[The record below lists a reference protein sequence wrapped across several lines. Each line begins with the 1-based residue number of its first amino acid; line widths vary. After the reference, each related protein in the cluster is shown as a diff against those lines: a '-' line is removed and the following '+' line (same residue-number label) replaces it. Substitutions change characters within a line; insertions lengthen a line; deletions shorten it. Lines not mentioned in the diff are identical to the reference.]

1 MSNAPLVSVIVIT
14 YNSAKYVVETLDSI
28 FNQSYQPI
36 ELIIADD
43 KSSDTT
49 IEICEDWVE
58 RNRERFVNVQII
70 NPESNGGIPANCNRG
85 LKAANGEWI
94 KFIAGDDILMPHA
107 VHDYMQFASAHHD
120 CELIHSPVIRLIEH
134 EDGSTEL
141 QEDEIINN
149 LNESINSDAQF
160 KLLNFSSMVKAP
172 SVIIHKN
179 IFETVGVFDESIPRC
194 EDWPFWLKV
203 THAGKRFFY
212 LKKPLVYYR
221 IHSASVYSSM
231 EGKYIVSPFY
241 DTEKIIYDKY
251 IDGHAGKLDRLFLNY
266 NYALKN
272 FFLKKN
278 NSSNSRFYKKMFAVL
293 NVPFR
298 IYQKIVFSSILK

>member
-1 MSNAPLVSVIVIT
+1 MTTDTLVSVIVIT
-14 YNSAKYVVETLDSI
+14 YNSANFVLETLESI
-28 FNQSYQPI
+28 ADQTYKNI
-36 ELIIADD
+36 ELIISDD
-43 KSSDTT
+43 CSSDNTLELCQNW
-49 IEICEDWVE
+49 IDSHYD
-58 RNRERFVNVQII
+58 RFINTKILSVQK
-70 NPESNGGIPANCNRG
+70 NGGIPANCNRG

-179 IFETVGVFDESIPRC
+179 IFETVGVFDETIPRC

-203 THAGKRFFY
+203 THAGKHFFY

-241 DTEKIIYDKY
+241 DTEKTIYDKY

-298 IYQKIVFSSILK
+298 IYQKIVFRSILK